1 MHENALHTPFN
12 CTSES
17 NRIHSRVPPV
27 GGDAESGKTE
37 VKLNIDFVTDE
48 PRTFIT
54 AIEGEP
60 PIFMNEDAPIPAGK
74 RVASEVERVKKV
86 LPDSQKGPTDV
97 AKAPTKK
104 ATKIPKRD
112 NSKEKKSSISSV
124 SSEESKSKHSSFGM
138 LEL

>member
-1 MHENALHTPFN
+1 M
-12 CTSES
+12 
-17 NRIHSRVPPV
+17 
-27 GGDAESGKTE
+27 
-37 VKLNIDFVTDE
+37 NIDFVTDE

-86 LPDSQKGPTDV
+86 LPDSQKGPTAV

-138 LEL
+138 LEH